1 MPGKFSWI
9 VTFVLMTSMGVIV
22 EKSGSA
28 DEKRIIGWLENV
40 YLPQYDFVLRAKI
53 DTGAKSSSIHALE
66 MKYVQREDRPAD
78 SRIRF
83 RTTDINGR
91 HRIVETNILRQ
102 VRIRRSGAETVTRPE
117 IELEICLAG
126 ITKRIRVN
134 LADRGEMNYRMILG
148 RTALEGDYVID
159 VSKKYTSKKTC
170 GAE

>member
-1 MPGKFSWI
+1 MPGRLSWI
-9 VTFVLMTSMGVIV
+9 VTFVLVIWMSVIV

-28 DEKRIIGWLENV
+28 EEKRIIGWLENV
-40 YLPQYDFVLRAKI
+40 YLPEYDFVLRAKI

-66 MKYVQREDRPAD
+66 MEYVQREDTPAG

-83 RTTDINGR
+83 RTTDLNGR
-91 HRIVETNILRQ
+91 HRTVETDIFRQ
-102 VRIRRSGAETVTRPE
+102 VRIRRSGAETVARPE

-126 ITKRIRVN
+126 IRKRIRVN

-148 RTALEGDYVID
+148 RSALEGDYVVD
-159 VSKKYTSKKTC
+159 VSKKYTAKKSC